1 MNFLRERMGKILAI
15 VIGLALFAFI
25 VSEVARSGSSFMA
38 DSRNEVGEVSG
49 EKIAY
54 DQFSKKVDQNTKNF
68 LQQSGQS
75 PTPQITGYIQET
87 TWNQVVSEIILKK
100 EIEKLGLV
108 VGTAEVRSMISGN
121 NPHPQII
128 QAFGDPKT
136 GQLDKQRLNMFLSN
150 IQSAKKGDPMKEQWE
165 SFVTSMVE
173 SKKAEKY
180 LAIVRNG
187 LYINSL
193 DAKDDYEAK
202 NKLVNFKYAQLDYAS
217 IPDNKV
223 VLTDDD
229 YSSYY
234 NEHKAQFKNPQEVR
248 SFEYVAFNA
257 SPSKEDSVAV
267 KTSIDKIAGEFKT
280 TTNDSLFGQIN
291 AETKSPLVY
300 QHKGQLEP
308 KLDSVMFSAAKGTVY
323 GPYFSNGSYKVAKL
337 VDSRVG
343 PDSVQV
349 SHILIDPA
357 AEGGVDKAKA
367 KADSIKKL
375 IVGGASFAELAKKYS
390 TDKASAEKDGEMPA
404 FGRGQMVPVFEDAA
418 FDGSKGE
425 IKTVISQFGVHILR
439 INKQVG
445 SSKVVKVA
453 IVDKPLVASNTTQS
467 AAYAKA
473 QAFLAS
479 LTKDNFTIQS
489 QKQGLQIKKAED
501 VNGVAAALPGLDNAR
516 EIVRWAF
523 KADKGDFTDQVFTV
537 GNQYVIP
544 RLAEIKPA
552 GTLSLE
558 SVKKQIEGE
567 VRITVK
573 AKQLIAKFEA
583 ALGGATSIDAVAQ
596 KVGTVSVPVQNIVFA
611 NPVIPGLSAEYKVVG
626 TLFGLQLHKLSKP
639 IQGQHGVYVVM
650 AEGFI
655 NPAPLNPAL
664 TQKQQATVAQ
674 NLLQRADNLVFDA
687 LKDKANV
694 KDYRAKLL

>member
-1 MNFLRERMGKILAI
+1 MGKILAI
-15 VIGLALFAFI
+15 VIGVALTAFI
-25 VSEVARSGSSFMA
+25 IGEVARSGSSFMR
-38 DSRNEVGEVSG
+38 DSRNEIGEVSG
-49 EKIAY
+49 EKVPY

-68 LQQSGQS
+68 LSQSGQS

-87 TWNQVVSEIILKK
+87 TWNQFISEIILKK

-108 VGTAEVRSMISGN
+108 VSTDETRSMISGN
-121 NPHPQII
+121 NPNQQII

-136 GQLDKQRLNMFLSN
+136 GQIDKQRLNMFLTN
-150 IQSAKKGDPMKEQWE
+150 VGAAKEDDPMKVQWKE
-165 SFVTSMVE
+165 FVSQMIE

-180 LAIVRNG
+180 LALVRTG

-217 IPDNKV
+217 LPDAKV
-223 VLTDDD
+223 TLTDDD

-234 NEHKAQFKNPQEVR
+234 NEHKAQFKNTQELR

-257 SPSKEDSVAV
+257 APSKEDTAAV
-267 KTSIDKIAGEFKT
+267 KTEIDKLAADFKT
-280 TTNDSLFGQIN
+280 ATNDSLFVQLN
-291 AETKSPLVY
+291 ADTKAPIVF

-337 VDSRVG
+337 IDSRVG
-343 PDSVQV
+343 PDSVKA
-349 SHILIDPA
+349 SHILLNPA
-357 AEGGVDKAKA
+357 TEGGVDKAKA

-375 IVGGASFAELAKKYS
+375 LAGGKSFADLAKQFS
-390 TDKASAEKDGEMPA
+390 TDKGSADKGGDLGT
-404 FGRGQMVPVFEDAA
+404 FGRGAMVKEFDDAA
-418 FDGSKGE
+418 FEGKKGD
-425 IKTVISQFGVHILR
+425 IKIVTTQFGVHILR
-439 INKQVG
+439 IEDQKG

-453 IVDKPLVASNTTQS
+453 IVDKPLEASNKTQS

-479 LTKDNFTIQS
+479 LNKDNFTIES
-489 QKQGLQIKKAED
+489 QKQGLAIKKADD
-501 VNGVAAALPGLDNAR
+501 VNGIASALPGLDNAR

-544 RLAEIKPA
+544 RLTEIKPE
-552 GTLSLE
+552 GTLSLDA
-558 SVKKQIEGE
+558 VKKQIEPE
-567 VRITVK
+567 VRQIAK
-573 AKQLIAKFEA
+573 GKQLAAKFEA
-583 ALGGATSIDAVAQ
+583 AMSGASSIDAVAQ
-596 KVGTVSVPVQNIVFA
+596 KAGTPVVPVQNIVFA
-611 NPVIPGLSAEYKVVG
+611 NPVIPGLAAEYKVVG
-626 TLFGLQLHKLSKP
+626 TVFGLPLHKLSKP
-639 IQGQHGVYVVM
+639 VQGSHGVYVVQSDNFVTSGTFDK
-650 AEGFI
+650 A
-655 NPAPLNPAL
+655 AQ
-664 TQKQQATVAQ
+664 QKQQMQ
-674 NLLQRADNLVFDA
+674 LSQMMLQRTDGQVFDA

-694 KDYRAKLL
+694 KDYRAKFL